1 MRQLLICN
9 YLFLKR
15 NIRKLSLILLLALIP
30 ILCFTLNKAIKKDT
44 SSSIT
49 AGIYAYDNTSYAKTI
64 IDNMTSN
71 YRSVRFERCKS
82 VSEIKEKVISGEYE
96 CGYVLKKDFNEKL
109 VNAQSRTMV
118 TVYKSPSTI
127 ASAITSEYLFSEIF
141 RIYAYNKM
149 LNYINK
155 NEFTC
160 FSATGYK
167 EKKLQKKYNYYM
179 DSDETFSFEY
189 VNPAKGE
196 VDSDI
201 IITSFTLNSVRGI
214 IALLVM
220 LASFIGV
227 MNLYKDNDHKIF
239 FAFKGIK
246 RPVAMILEILNITI
260 LAGISGVASIY
271 LCEIDEG
278 LINEITRMLIYALLS
293 SLYFYII

>member
-1 MRQLLICN
+1 
-9 YLFLKR
+9 
-15 NIRKLSLILLLALIP
+15 
-30 ILCFTLNKAIKKDT
+30 
-44 SSSIT
+44 
-49 AGIYAYDNTSYAKTI
+49 
-64 IDNMTSN
+64 
-71 YRSVRFERCKS
+71 
-82 VSEIKEKVISGEYE
+82 
-96 CGYVLKKDFNEKL
+96 
-109 VNAQSRTMV
+109 
-118 TVYKSPSTI
+118 
-127 ASAITSEYLFSEIF
+127 
-141 RIYAYNKM
+141 
-149 LNYINK
+149 
-155 NEFTC
+155 
-160 FSATGYK
+160 
-167 EKKLQKKYNYYM
+167 M

-293 SLYFYII
+293 SLYFYIIYKIIKNRYIFATLIPLFVIGSIIFTPVFFDFSKYLPLIFVVCLLLLVCSLFFYLLVFEHILI